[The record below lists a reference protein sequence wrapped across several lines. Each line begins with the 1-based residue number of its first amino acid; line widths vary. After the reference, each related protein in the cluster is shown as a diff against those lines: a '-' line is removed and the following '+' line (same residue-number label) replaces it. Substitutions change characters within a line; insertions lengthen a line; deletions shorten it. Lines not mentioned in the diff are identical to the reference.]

1 MVSEHFLNIFHWPAT
16 CDWPTWPS
24 YSPAVSDHLIILYFI
39 TIELTVFVGSGETGK
54 RKLKVSE
61 LAVAEKRKLD
71 L

>member
-1 MVSEHFLNIFHWPAT
+1 
-16 CDWPTWPS
+16 
-24 YSPAVSDHLIILYFI
+24 LYFI
-39 TIELTVFVGSGETGK
+39 TIELTVFIGSGETGK